1 MVLDLHNTSQN
12 IDEEKMQAVSSDID
26 KDLFLKTI
34 NDILNN
40 FNLGEFSKV
49 IEYGEILLTKNKK
62 NTFLL
67 NLLGVSYIKT
77 KKHEKGQA
85 YFKTAIK
92 LNPQVAEY
100 FFQRSRSNNLLDQ
113 NLLTL

>member
-1 MVLDLHNTSQN
+1 
-12 IDEEKMQAVSSDID
+12 MQAVSSDID

-92 LNPQVAEY
+92 LNPQVA
-100 FFQRSRSNNLLDQ
+100 
-113 NLLTL
+113 